1 MTFAHR
7 VIVTIFIF
15 GLFFLG
21 VGLGI
26 AGLREASLLLA
37 GM

>member
-1 MTFAHR
+1 MTPER
-7 VIVTIFIF
+7 IVVLVFIL
-15 GLFFLG
+15 GAFFLG

-37 GM
+37 GV

>member
-1 MTFAHR
+1 MTPER
-7 VIVTIFIF
+7 IVVLAFIF

-37 GM
+37 GV